1 MSIGININ
9 WDAQEIV
16 DMLVEVIS
24 LLLEQKMGLLM
35 MIGIIVVIGGLVL
48 LTVGVCLGMCCYA
61 FTKRRSKRLCMCC
74 FRSCWDKCF
83 GDKFVF
89 EFGEDSRDEEIH
101 MVGSGGASKG
111 RHSRP
116 YGSSQS
122 LGDKDGRITPV

>member
-35 MIGIIVVIGGLVL
+35 ILGIIVVIGAFFL
-48 LTVGVCLGMCCYA
+48 LTCGVCCGMCCYS

-74 FRSCWDKCF
+74 IRACWSKCF
-83 GDKFVF
+83 GDNFTF
-89 EFGEDSRDEEIH
+89 EMAEDAKDEEMH
-101 MVGSGGASKG
+101 MVGNGSPSKG

-116 YGSSQS
+116 YGSNSS
-122 LGDKDGRITPV
+122 LTPV